1 MRAWYIK
8 HVFAIPSSTYSG
20 SSWHDDV
27 PPRLCQSRSCC
38 GSFYVKDVQKET
50 IQEVMNATGI
60 TDLQAWGG
68 DRLTYH
74 IYRIVCVW
82 HVSYVHQSPI
92 MYSWYCTC
100 MHACIYAKFTHASY
114 EIMHACMHVY
124 RILHACMH
132 VYRTCVHGVRR
143 WFSTKYK
150 CTKYLHVNI
159 WSFYNLGVSTCN
171 PLRSSWLHIFIYD
184 SRVWNTWGIL
194 ILNFLGHNQS
204 WTIFT
209 CLVLK
214 SVHRNPGQQA
224 ERSEH
229 RLGQTWWTRTGAGD
243 PGCTYTH
250 RTAHC
255 IFGSGSQGCFEA

>member
-1 MRAWYIK
+1 MLRL
-8 HVFAIPSSTYSG
+8 V
-20 SSWHDDV
+20 
-27 PPRLCQSRSCC
+27 LCQGCPEGNDPRGHECNRD
-38 GSFYVKDVQKET
+38 YRP
-50 IQEVMNATGI
+50 TGLGWWQI
-60 TDLQAWGG
+60 DLS
-68 DRLTYH
+68 Y
-74 IYRIVCVW
+74 ISYSVCVW
-82 HVSYVHQSPI
+82 HVSYVHHHQSCI
-92 MYSWYCTC
+92 HDIVHAC

-114 EIMHACMHVY
+114 EILHACMHVY

-209 CLVLK
+209 CLFLK

>member
-1 MRAWYIK
+1 MHAWYIK

-100 MHACIYAKFTHASY
+100 MHAYMPNLHMHHTKYC
-114 EIMHACMHVY
+114 MHACVSY
-124 RILHACMH
+124 IACMH
-132 VYRTCVHGVRR
+132 ACVSYMCA
-143 WFSTKYK
+143 W
-150 CTKYLHVNI
+150 CTSLVFNKVQMYQILACQH
-159 WSFYNLGVSTCN
+159 
-171 PLRSSWLHIFIYD
+171 
-184 SRVWNTWGIL
+184 L
-194 ILNFLGHNQS
+194 ILLQSRGEYMQPTSIQLIAYIYIWLPSMKYMRYFDIKLLGS
-204 WTIFT
+204 
-209 CLVLK
+209 
-214 SVHRNPGQQA
+214 
-224 ERSEH
+224 
-229 RLGQTWWTRTGAGD
+229 
-243 PGCTYTH
+243 
-250 RTAHC
+250 
-255 IFGSGSQGCFEA
+255 